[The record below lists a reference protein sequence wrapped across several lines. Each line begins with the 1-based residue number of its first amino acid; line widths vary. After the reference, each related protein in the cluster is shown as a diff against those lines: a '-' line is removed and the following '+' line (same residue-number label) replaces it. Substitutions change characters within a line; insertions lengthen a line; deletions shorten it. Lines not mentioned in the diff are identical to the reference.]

1 MYKNNFVIFPPSF
14 LSLKQILITGM
25 YYILTTITSTCLICC
40 YKKCKG
46 RFTNWFN
53 RIMQADDDNT
63 DVEPNPPPTS
73 LFVDTSINRPSTS
86 DLMVES
92 DQEEGDEEDPY
103 SNIGLPLQLWLL
115 LFLLCIN
122 Q

>member
-1 MYKNNFVIFPPSF
+1 MK
-14 LSLKQILITGM
+14 
-25 YYILTTITSTCLICC
+25 
-40 YKKCKG
+40 
-46 RFTNWFN
+46 
-53 RIMQADDDNT
+53 ADDDNT

-73 LFVDTSINRPSTS
+73 LFVDTSIHRPSTS
-86 DLMVES
+86 NLMVES
-92 DQEEGDEEDPY
+92 DQEEKDEEDPY